1 MKSKQILPSRIQ
13 MRRYFLGVF
22 IGIVAIIL
30 TNPLCGFAQEAMST
44 LSGRVVKTEGSPVSD
59 LKIGIQSGNGARGHS
74 QTDSAGHF
82 SITDIIPGAIRLE
95 LLPTFNPDTE
105 MLTLEIGGLTF
116 YPSNVLPFTWFAFEL
131 DSGVHVENI
140 VITTQPRMRI
150 RGRVVFENG
159 EPLRNQH
166 VELRITR
173 QMLDTGRSG
182 HSINLLQTDT
192 EGYFIEYVRF
202 PAIYTVFVRYQ
213 GMNALSEPFTL
224 KTGER
229 YDDLVLTLSPQPI
242 DFKPPGERGK
252 LSATSMGVWGVN
264 PANGHAY
271 KRIYC
276 KSRDAAIAQAAAE
289 KAHLVTINDAAE
301 QKWLEGLFVE
311 KRFFWIGL
319 SDGEKEGQWQWD
331 NGESLTYTNW
341 APHEP
346 DEQGTMDEGDYAVMD
361 LSSKK
366 WLDIGAGSPFWKTVQ
381 YAIIE
386 KENLRDEI
394 PKTEK

>member
-1 MKSKQILPSRIQ
+1 

-22 IGIVAIIL
+22 IGIVAIVL
-30 TNPLCGFAQEAMST
+30 TNPLCGFAQEAMSM
-44 LSGRVVKTEGSPVSD
+44 LSGRVVKTDGSPVSN

-105 MLTLEIGGLTF
+105 ILTLEIGGLTF
-116 YPSNVLPFTWFAFEL
+116 YPSNMLPFTWFAFEL

-202 PAIYTVFVRYQ
+202 PAVYTVFVRYQ
-213 GMNALSEPFTL
+213 GMNALSEPFLL

-229 YDDLVLTLSPQPI
+229 YDDLVLTLSSQPI

-252 LSATSMGVWGVN
+252 LPATSMGVWGVN

-276 KSRDAAIAQAAAE
+276 KSRDDAISQAAAE

-319 SDGEKEGQWQWD
+319 SDAEKEGQWQWD

-386 KENLRDEI
+386 KENLRDET

>member
-1 MKSKQILPSRIQ
+1 MPRSL
-13 MRRYFLGVF
+13 MRRYFFVVF
-22 IGIVAIIL
+22 IGIVAIVLVI
-30 TNPLCGFAQEAMST
+30 PLYSFAQEAMST
-44 LSGRVVKTEGSPVSD
+44 LSGRVVNTEGSPVSD

-105 MLTLEIGGLTF
+105 ILTLEIGGLTF
-116 YPSNVLPFTWFAFEL
+116 YPSNVLPFTWFGFEL
-131 DSGVHVENI
+131 DSGAHVENI

-150 RGRVVFENG
+150 RGRVVFEEG
-159 EPLRNQH
+159 TPLRNQH
-166 VELRITR
+166 VELRIAQ

-202 PAIYTVFVRYQ
+202 PAVYTVFVRYQ
-213 GMNALSEPFTL
+213 GMNARSEPLLL

-229 YDDLVLTLSPQPI
+229 YDDLVLTLSPQSI
-242 DFKPPGERGK
+242 DFKPPTEVGK
-252 LSATSMGVWGVN
+252 SHAKSMEVWGVN

-271 KRIYC
+271 KKIYC
-276 KSRDAAIAQAAAE
+276 EGRDAAIAQAAAE

-311 KRFFWIGL
+311 KTFFWIGL
-319 SDGEKEGQWQWD
+319 SDAEKEGQWQWD
-331 NGESLTYTNW
+331 NGEPLTYTNW
-341 APHEP
+341 ASHEP
-346 DEQGTMDEGDYAVMD
+346 DEEGTIDEGDYAVMD

-366 WLDIGAGSPFWKTVQ
+366 WMDIGAGSPFWKTVQ

-386 KENLRDEI
+386 KENLSDET
-394 PKTEK
+394 PKRKK

>member
-1 MKSKQILPSRIQ
+1 MPRSHL
-13 MRRYFLGVF
+13 RRYFLIVF
-22 IGIVAIIL
+22 IGIVAIVLVI
-30 TNPLCGFAQEAMST
+30 PLCGFTREAPSM
-44 LSGRVVKTEGSPVSD
+44 LSGHVVNTDGSPVSG
-59 LKIGIQSGNGARGHS
+59 LKIGIQSGNRTRGHS

-82 SITDIIPGAIRLE
+82 SITDITPGAIRLE

-105 MLTLEIGGLTF
+105 ILTLEIEGLTF

-131 DSGVHVENI
+131 DSGAHVEGI
-140 VITTQPRMRI
+140 AITVQPRMRI

-159 EPLRNQH
+159 EPIRN
-166 VELRITR
+166 ELMDLQVIR
-173 QMLDTGRSG
+173 QMSDTGRSG
-182 HSINLLQTDT
+182 ISGGSSQTDS
-192 EGYFIEYVRF
+192 EGYFIEYVRH
-202 PAIYTVFVRYQ
+202 PAIYTVFVRYKET
-213 GMNALSEPFTL
+213 NALSEPFLL

-229 YDDLVLTLSPQPI
+229 YDDLVLILSPQPI
-242 DFKPPGERGK
+242 DFKPPAERGK
-252 LSATSMGVWGVN
+252 SHAKSMEVWGVN

-271 KRIYC
+271 KKIYC
-276 KSRDAAIAQAAAE
+276 EGRDAAIAQALAE

-319 SDGEKEGQWQWD
+319 SDAEKEGQWQWD
-331 NGESLTYTNW
+331 NGEPLTYTNW
-341 APHEP
+341 ASHEP
-346 DEQGTMDEGDYAVMD
+346 DEEGTMDEGDYAVMD

-386 KENLRDEI
+386 KENLNDET